1 MLGGALVR
9 VRKRIRV
16 HKGGR
21 VLEAEALFDTG
32 SRGSYFSRAFAEKLG
47 YTPYEEPGEVPLAV
61 GGKYARVI
69 GRTAVYLEVDG
80 ELLPE
85 EELISVIEGLLVDAI
100 IGLNIMEKYGIHIE
114 GDELKFKP
122 HPPTSMIV

>member
-61 GGKYARVI
+61 GGSM
-69 GRTAVYLEVDG
+69 L
-80 ELLPE
+80 
-85 EELISVIEGLLVDAI
+85 GLSG
-100 IGLNIMEKYGIHIE
+100 GLQY
-114 GDELKFKP
+114 
-122 HPPTSMIV
+122 TSRWTVSFSLRRN